1 MILFMTIC
9 STLKGYDI
17 MTRKRFEKLLRAYYT
32 ELWIEARA
40 NCRPFMRMGQVYR
53 LLSDISD
60 EARKTGSYKSTY
72 EIMTFTSKER
82 KNY

>member
-1 MILFMTIC
+1 
-9 STLKGYDI
+9 

-40 NCRPFMRMGQVYR
+40 NCHPFMRMDQVYR
-53 LLSDISD
+53 LLPDISD
-60 EARKTGSYKSTY
+60 EARKVGSYKSMY
-72 EIMTFTSKER
+72 EMMTFTNKER

>member
-1 MILFMTIC
+1 
-9 STLKGYDI
+9 

-40 NCRPFMRMGQVYR
+40 NCCPFMRMDQAYR
-53 LLSDISD
+53 LLPDISD
-60 EARKTGSYKSTY
+60 EARKVGSYKSMY
-72 EIMTFTSKER
+72 EMMTFTNKER

>member
-1 MILFMTIC
+1 
-9 STLKGYDI
+9 

-32 ELWIEARA
+32 GLWIEACA
-40 NCRPFMRMGQVYR
+40 NCRLFMRMGQVYR

-60 EARKTGSYKSTY
+60 EARKVGSYKSTY

>member
-1 MILFMTIC
+1 
-9 STLKGYDI
+9 

-40 NCRPFMRMGQVYR
+40 NCRPFMLMGQVYR
-53 LLSDISD
+53 LLPDISND
-60 EARKTGSYKSTY
+60 ARKAGNYKSMY
-72 EIMTFTSKER
+72 EMMTFTSKER